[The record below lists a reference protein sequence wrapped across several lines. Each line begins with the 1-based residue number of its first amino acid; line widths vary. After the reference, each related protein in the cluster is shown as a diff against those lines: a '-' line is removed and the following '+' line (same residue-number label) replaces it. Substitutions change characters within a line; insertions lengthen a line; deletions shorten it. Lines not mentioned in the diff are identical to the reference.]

1 MNKKYKLLIILIVFV
16 SIFLYSESER
26 FLIEAKK
33 YFVQGDYDKAEQ
45 WIKLSMEKRTVLP
58 EDHYWL
64 GKTYIALQNYDLAYE
79 HMKIYSEKNL
89 GVDKEEIDTILEII
103 SNQIEMT
110 KAGNNI
116 YTLGKIYGYVNSEY
130 SDFAPII
137 FDNGNKMYFTSAR
150 LAEKGK
156 DNIWMVEKVAGEW
169 VDPVLINN
177 LSTNRNESL
186 GSFSEDESV
195 GYLFANYLS
204 DSKMGDIYMSRKHDK
219 GWEKPGL
226 VSGVNTEKIE
236 LQPSVFE
243 DRIMFFASNR
253 DGGFGELDL
262 YVSEKV
268 GGSWSKPEN
277 LGPVI
282 NTQEYEETPFLEWD
296 GKTLYFASNG
306 HPGLGGFDIFK
317 SEKIGET
324 WQDWSK
330 PENLGLVINSVKD
343 ERYFYRSPLSNIAYI
358 SSNRFIGLG
367 HEDIYRVN
375 ITPPEIIEEEPPAIV
390 EIIEE
395 VIPLETLEV
404 DEVIV
409 IDNIFFE
416 FDKAVLLEKSFPTLD
431 YLVGE
436 LLKNPQ
442 LTVEIS
448 GHTDG
453 IGSNEYNLNLSLERA
468 VSVIDYLIEKGV
480 PADNLISKGY
490 GEEDPIADN
499 STDEGRSQNRRVEMK
514 IVDIEEEVIEPEVDV
529 EEIEIEI
536 EIEVEE

>member
-26 FLIEAKK
+26 FLVEAKK

-89 GVDKEEIDTILEII
+89 GVDKEETDTILEILN
-103 SNQIEMT
+103 NQIEMT

-282 NTQEYEETPFLEWD
+282 NTQEFEETPFLEWD

-367 HEDIYRVN
+367 HEDIYCVN
-375 ITPPEIIEEEPPAIV
+375 ITPPEIIEEEPPPPALVEPEEDIV
-390 EIIEE
+390 
-395 VIPLETLEV
+395 LEDLQV

-409 IDNIFFE
+409 IDNIYFE
-416 FDKAVLLEKSFPTLD
+416 FDKAILLEKSFPTLD
-431 YLVGE
+431 YLVKE

-448 GHTDG
+448 GHTDD

-514 IVDIEEEVIEPEVDV
+514 IVDIEEEVIEPEVEV
-529 EEIEIEI
+529 EEI

>member
-16 SIFLYSESER
+16 SIFLYSENER
-26 FLIEAKK
+26 FLVEAKK

-89 GVDKEEIDTILEII
+89 GVDKEETDTILEILN
-103 SNQIEMT
+103 NQIEMT

-226 VSGVNTEKIE
+226 VSGVNC
-236 LQPSVFE
+236 F
-243 DRIMFFASNR
+243 
-253 DGGFGELDL
+253 
-262 YVSEKV
+262 
-268 GGSWSKPEN
+268 
-277 LGPVI
+277 
-282 NTQEYEETPFLEWD
+282 
-296 GKTLYFASNG
+296 
-306 HPGLGGFDIFK
+306 
-317 SEKIGET
+317 
-324 WQDWSK
+324 
-330 PENLGLVINSVKD
+330 
-343 ERYFYRSPLSNIAYI
+343 
-358 SSNRFIGLG
+358 
-367 HEDIYRVN
+367 
-375 ITPPEIIEEEPPAIV
+375 
-390 EIIEE
+390 
-395 VIPLETLEV
+395 
-404 DEVIV
+404 
-409 IDNIFFE
+409 
-416 FDKAVLLEKSFPTLD
+416 
-431 YLVGE
+431 
-436 LLKNPQ
+436 
-442 LTVEIS
+442 
-448 GHTDG
+448 
-453 IGSNEYNLNLSLERA
+453 
-468 VSVIDYLIEKGV
+468 
-480 PADNLISKGY
+480 
-490 GEEDPIADN
+490 
-499 STDEGRSQNRRVEMK
+499 RR
-514 IVDIEEEVIEPEVDV
+514 
-529 EEIEIEI
+529 
-536 EIEVEE
+536 

>member
-1 MNKKYKLLIILIVFV
+1 
-16 SIFLYSESER
+16 
-26 FLIEAKK
+26 
-33 YFVQGDYDKAEQ
+33 
-45 WIKLSMEKRTVLP
+45 
-58 EDHYWL
+58 
-64 GKTYIALQNYDLAYE
+64 
-79 HMKIYSEKNL
+79 
-89 GVDKEEIDTILEII
+89 
-103 SNQIEMT
+103 
-110 KAGNNI
+110 
-116 YTLGKIYGYVNSEY
+116 
-130 SDFAPII
+130 
-137 FDNGNKMYFTSAR
+137 TSAR

-282 NTQEYEETPFLEWD
+282 NTQEFEETPFLEWD

-367 HEDIYRVN
+367 HEDIYCVN
-375 ITPPEIIEEEPPAIV
+375 ITPPEIIEEEPPPPALVEPEEDIV
-390 EIIEE
+390 
-395 VIPLETLEV
+395 LEDLQV

-409 IDNIFFE
+409 IDNIYFE
-416 FDKAVLLEKSFPTLD
+416 FDKAILLEKSFPTLD
-431 YLVGE
+431 YLVKE

-448 GHTDG
+448 GHTDD

-514 IVDIEEEVIEPEVDV
+514 IVDIEEEVIEPEVEV
-529 EEIEIEI
+529 EEI